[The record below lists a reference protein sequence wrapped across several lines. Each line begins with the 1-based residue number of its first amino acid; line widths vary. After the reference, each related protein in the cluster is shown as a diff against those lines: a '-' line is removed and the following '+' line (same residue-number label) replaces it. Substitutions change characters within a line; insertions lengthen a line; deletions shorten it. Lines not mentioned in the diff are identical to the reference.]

1 MTRRFDASW
10 GSALW
15 LLMAAGCS
23 PVQPPVA
30 SRAASELVAQH
41 NQPGESAC
49 CSGESEHGDGSSCG
63 AERHAQPALADANL
77 PGLRLLPDASS
88 VCMVRNHFMGRP
100 QIPVVVDGRTY
111 YGCCEG
117 CKQRLLHDPNAR
129 AAIDPVTSQPVDKA
143 QAVVAVDERG
153 GLLYFENEANFRT
166 YARETHQRVD

>member
-1 MTRRFDASW
+1 MTRRFDASL

-15 LLMAAGCS
+15 LLMAAACS
-23 PVQPPVA
+23 PARPPVA
-30 SRAASELVAQH
+30 SRAASELTAH
-41 NQPGESAC
+41 HDEPGEVAC
-49 CSGESEHGDGSSCG
+49 CSGESEHGGGSSCG
-63 AERHAQPALADANL
+63 AEGHAQPALAT
-77 PGLRLLPDASS
+77 PGALRLLPDAST

-100 QIPVVVDGRTY
+100 QIPVVVDGHTY

-129 AAIDPVTSQPVDKA
+129 AAIDPVTSNPVDKA

-166 YARETHQRVD
+166 YAHDTHQRVD

>member
-1 MTRRFDASW
+1 MTRRFDASL

-23 PVQPPVA
+23 PAQPPVA
-30 SRAASELVAQH
+30 SRAPSELTAPH
-41 NQPGESAC
+41 DEPGELAC
-49 CSGESEHGDGSSCG
+49 CSGESEHGGSSSCG
-63 AERHAQPALADANL
+63 AEGHAQPAVASA
-77 PGLRLLPDASS
+77 GALRLLPDAST

-100 QIPVVVDGRTY
+100 QIPVVVDGHTY

-117 CKQRLLHDPNAR
+117 CKQRLLRDPNAR
-129 AAIDPVTSQPVDKA
+129 AAIDPVTRHPVDKA